1 MIKKLISRK
10 VFIVYFIFIALT
22 WLEAV
27 VNPWLVSR
35 IVELFQQRQ
44 LHLLWQ
50 ALVFGVIG
58 NLLILIGLTGKR
70 YYFAKLIA
78 DFSYHLK
85 QKITQHFLY
94 DQQIENEAFLADIE
108 KDVPQLE
115 ETYVEP
121 LVIVMASLGFTSIS
135 IIYALATNFYLGL
148 VFVFFYAIPAIF
160 ARFGGKQ
167 LDDLSQ
173 AKMQANQRYLQSL
186 TDVLKGIRL

>member
-50 ALVFGVIG
+50 ALIFGVIG

-70 YYFAKLIA
+70 YYFAKLISE
-78 DFSYHLK
+78 FSYHLK

-135 IIYALATNFYLGL
+135 VIYALVTNFYLGL
-148 VFVFFYAIPAIF
+148 VFVFFF
-160 ARFGGKQ
+160 CGGMTVY
-167 LDDLSQ
+167 SHP
-173 AKMQANQRYLQSL
+173 S
-186 TDVLKGIRL
+186 VC